1 MDEEWIK
8 HALEAAIGNKKPDWD
23 HASHGTSLLPH
34 HIIST
39 DDGYSLYY

>member
-23 HASHGTSLLPH
+23 HASHTALPYL
-34 HIIST
+34 II
-39 DDGYSLYY
+39 L